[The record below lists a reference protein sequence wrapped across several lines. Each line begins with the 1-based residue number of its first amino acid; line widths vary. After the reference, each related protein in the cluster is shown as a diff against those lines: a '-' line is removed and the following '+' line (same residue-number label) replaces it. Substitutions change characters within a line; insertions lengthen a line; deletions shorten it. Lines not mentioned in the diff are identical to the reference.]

1 MSIIP
6 QSRCLPCGPN
16 NKNNRLNSVLN
27 AGSVRFGVKLISQ
40 VDCGVCFGL
49 LLPEISADVT
59 LPSTI
64 KDLTDGELESAAR
77 VVEVLSCGHIFHTEC
92 LRDRQMRAVD
102 TCPLDRVNLTSA
114 DKDHIQNFNAATSD
128 QPQRLQ
134 LLQNE
139 RQRQRMQYQRRIDED
154 AELARLR
161 ENVVESARLR
171 EAERA
176 LDELEYKKD
185 QDFLDALQQMKIDID
200 EENARL
206 EKRATEERDRIER
219 EEQEE
224 AEKRRKRYAAKRA
237 QKARKADAAAADAAA
252 AAAASSSSS
261 SAAAEAPFE
270 GALTTSM
277 ALSLRAQQRL
287 PFTAVMPQV
296 DRYSALWAGLMTR
309 ASAGHEMALVWT
321 AENVGDVTFE
331 STADETISIYAPR
344 SGQRTQI
351 IIITGV
357 MMNAPLRAFVAN
369 DESDK
374 EVKAG
379 REDFCLILLKS
390 IAAMARSSISVQFE
404 ADVSFDTLTEL
415 PRPVIH
421 GLIPKRLYNDTSRE
435 KHEASI
441 LDTDDMIHQVLSNE
455 AKFRDLV
462 ISPDSMRS
470 FEIPIIPMD
479 GGGWQET
486 VFSHELSSI
495 RDVSAISSIYPL
507 VRLNEDE
514 IGVTAVVLE
523 PAYAAAT
530 AAAAQQ
536 QPPPQS
542 TTNTGLRVELLSGAQ
557 YRIFYDHNI
566 VFMNNELMA
575 VINREIG
582 VGMTLIFESRLFADT
597 GLVRVA
603 LDFAREFCIIL
614 HSFIK
619 IDLPTGQDDWP
630 LDTMDDLDLP
640 TSKKL
645 PMPIANGFL
654 PLALMHRDPPV
665 VRQMRFSLLNR
676 LIENDDMSYERAV
689 RETCTEYGL
698 DRPDER
704 QVRVH
709 WQASSSKGKATSSIW
724 SLAYV
729 TEDPNSPALGND

>member
-1 MSIIP
+1 MSITP
-6 QSRCLPCGPN
+6 QSTCLPCGSN
-16 NKNNRLNSVLN
+16 NKNNRLTSVLR
-27 AGSVRFGVKLISQ
+27 AGSVRFGVKLIPQ

-64 KDLTDGELESAAR
+64 KDLNDGDLESAAR
-77 VVEVLSCGHIFHTEC
+77 VVEVLSCGHMFHTEC
-92 LRDRQMRAVD
+92 LRNRQMRAVD
-102 TCPLDRVNLTSA
+102 TCPLDRIDLTSA
-114 DKDHIQNFNAATSD
+114 DKDHIQTFNAATSD

-134 LLQNE
+134 FLQNE
-139 RQRQRMQYQRRIDED
+139 RQRQRMQYQHRIDED

-161 ENVVESARLR
+161 ANVVESARLR
-171 EAERA
+171 EEERA

-185 QDFLDALQQMKIDID
+185 QDFLDALQQMKIETE
-200 EENARL
+200 EENSRV
-206 EKRATEERDRIER
+206 ERIATEERERRER

-224 AEKRRKRYAAKRA
+224 AERRRKRYAAKRV
-237 QKARKADAAAADAAA
+237 QKARK

-261 SAAAEAPFE
+261 SAAAADAPFE
-270 GALTTSM
+270 GVLTTSI

-296 DRYSALWAGLMTR
+296 DRYSALWAGLMAR
-309 ASAGHEMALVWT
+309 ASVGHELALVWT
-321 AENVGDVTFE
+321 AENVGDITFE
-331 STADETISIYAPR
+331 STADKTISIYAPR
-344 SGQRTQI
+344 SGQRTRI
-351 IIITGV
+351 IVLTGA
-357 MMNAPLRAFVAN
+357 MLNDALRAFVAN

-374 EVKAG
+374 ESKAG
-379 REDFCLILLKS
+379 TEDFCLILLKS
-390 IAAMARSSISVQFE
+390 IASMSRSSISVQFE

-421 GLIPKRLYNDTSRE
+421 GLIPKSLYNDTSRE
-435 KHEASI
+435 KHEESI
-441 LDTDDMIHQVLSNE
+441 VDTDDMINQVLSKDG
-455 AKFRDLV
+455 KFRELV
-462 ISPDSMRS
+462 IATDNMRS
-470 FEIPIIPMD
+470 FEIPIIPME

-523 PAYAAAT
+523 PAYGAGTAT
-530 AAAAQQ
+530 AAAQQ
-536 QPPPQS
+536 QPPQS
-542 TTNTGLRVELLSGAQ
+542 TNTGLRVELLSGAQ
-557 YRIFYDHNI
+557 YRIFYDRNI
-566 VFMNNELMA
+566 VVMNNKIIA
-575 VINREIG
+575 VIKREIG
-582 VGMTLIFESRLFADT
+582 VGMTLIFDSRLFADT
-597 GLVRVA
+597 GLVRIA
-603 LDFAREFCIIL
+603 LDFAREFCIII
-614 HSFIK
+614 HSFIV
-619 IDLPTGQDDWP
+619 IDLPTGQDWP

-654 PLALMHRDPPV
+654 PVALMHRDPPV

-676 LIENDDMSYERAV
+676 LIDNDGMSYARAV
-689 RETCTEYGL
+689 QETCTEYDL
-698 DRPDER
+698 DMPDER

-729 TEDPNSPALGND
+729 TEDPNSPSLIQSS